1 MFGLVNF
8 AWSLRN
14 ENNTGDGH
22 PWVVV
27 RVKSSMAG
35 KCSEATVMNA
45 IKKTINNKN
54 NKI

>member
-27 RVKSSMAG
+27 RVKWLGS
-35 KCSEATVMNA
+35 VQRQL
-45 IKKTINNKN
+45 
-54 NKI
+54 